1 MDKRPDTGVNAA
13 PRKNAVRMVRA
24 GGLTISKTV
33 AVAGVLIYLLH
44 LGIVQILSQNVQT
57 LERRIQSLERENA
70 RLTRKLEILKVVQ
83 EHQHGFSEPEVA
95 RIAGVIDR
103 ESDRFGIDPLL
114 ILAVI
119 LTESDFKRFQVS
131 TKGAKGLMQIRP
143 FVGRDLAL
151 RRGITWNEEAG
162 LFDPELNVRVGT
174 TYLFELI
181 LEFNDLTDALTAYAH
196 GQTDLRRRL
205 ALGHPRPQSYSR
217 RVMERFERLVAEYR
231 GKEATG

>member
-1 MDKRPDTGVNAA
+1 MAESPDRLPTAA
-13 PRKNAVRMVRA
+13 TRKIGARVPRR
-24 GGLTISKTV
+24 GELTISKTV

-44 LGIVQILSQNVQT
+44 LGIVHILSGNVQT
-57 LERRIQSLERENA
+57 LERRVQLLERENA
-70 RLTRKLEILKVVQ
+70 RLTRKLEILNVVQ
-83 EHQHGFSEPEVA
+83 EHQRGFTQQEVA

-131 TKGAKGLMQIRP
+131 TKGAQGLMQIKP

-151 RRGITWNEEAG
+151 RLGIAWNEEVG
-162 LFDPELNVRVGT
+162 LFDPELNVRLGT
-174 TYLFELI
+174 RYLFELI

-196 GQTDLRRRL
+196 GETRLRRRL
-205 ALGHPRPQSYSR
+205 ALGHPRPQNYSR
-217 RVMERFERLVAEYR
+217 RVMKRFESLVAEYR
-231 GKEATG
+231 GEEATG